1 MNSVVSDNF
10 IYETIDRAT
19 DSHQYRTTFLSEAS
33 SYSLGDRVVISIPP
47 IQNGFLNLSNTY
59 LKVDFTP
66 TIVGTGLTDT
76 GTRMSHIGI
85 NSAFF
90 TS

>member
-47 IQNGFLNLSNTY
+47 IQNGFLNLSNT
-59 LKVDFTP
+59 L
-66 TIVGTGLTDT
+66 
-76 GTRMSHIGI
+76 R
-85 NSAFF
+85 
-90 TS
+90 